1 MYGDATEQRNEAAS
15 QHKLYLKLERRQFY
29 ALFGDFDTGLTVT
42 ELSRYSRS
50 LSGLHTE
57 FAGKQWTANAF
68 AAKSAQGFVKDEL
81 RGDGTSGLYRLSRVP
96 LVIGSEKLRVE
107 SRDRFHTERVV
118 ESRTMTRF
126 LDYSIDYERGE
137 LFFKEPILDR
147 DTNFN
152 PVFIIVE
159 YETQGE
165 QGEELT
171 AGGRTS
177 VHLAGDKVELGASF
191 VHEGAQAGDR
201 QLAGADLQ
209 WKVGAATEFKAEAAQ
224 TTQGSVSGSDPHAYL
239 AELSHQSGRLDGRV
253 YVREQEQGFGLGQQL
268 STESGTRKYGAD
280 GRVNLTDRLAVQAE
294 AYEQEY
300 LDTGNTREAG
310 SAELHYQDEALG
322 GGVGLRHVN
331 DQVDGEAQG
340 SDQAYVTGSMDML
353 DKRVRL
359 RGSAETSLGGEDAS
373 LDFPTRTV
381 VGADWRATQ
390 DMTLFSEYEH
400 AEGENI
406 ASNMLRA
413 GVRASPWAR
422 AEVVSSVNAEQSE
435 FGPRTF
441 ANLGLTQ
448 GFQLG
453 KRWALDFGVDQSSTL
468 TEPGTKPID
477 PQVPLASGSLTGDFF
492 ATYAGALYRGELWT
506 MTSRLEYRNADLENR
521 VSLSGGLYREP
532 VAGQAF
538 SLSLLALSSD
548 LSTGQQDTR
557 VDLSFGWAYRPT
569 QSRWILLNRLD
580 LLTETSTGIL
590 QDLESWR
597 AVDSFNANWK
607 LDERTQVGLQF
618 GTRYTRSTIDGDHY
632 DGYSDLQ
639 GIDLRHDLGRRFDV
653 GIQAAAL
660 NSWSAGTH
668 EYTLGADFGISLA
681 RNVWIALGYNF
692 AGFHDEDFSRNR
704 YTDQGPFIK
713 LRIKADQDT
722 FRELSA
728 RF

>member
-1 MYGDATEQRNEAAS
+1 
-15 QHKLYLKLERRQFY
+15 
-29 ALFGDFDTGLTVT
+29 
-42 ELSRYSRS
+42 
-50 LSGLHTE
+50 
-57 FAGKQWTANAF
+57 
-68 AAKSAQGFVKDEL
+68 
-81 RGDGTSGLYRLSRVP
+81 
-96 LVIGSEKLRVE
+96 
-107 SRDRFHTERVV
+107 
-118 ESRTMTRF
+118 
-126 LDYSIDYERGE
+126 
-137 LFFKEPILDR
+137 
-147 DTNFN
+147 
-152 PVFIIVE
+152 
-159 YETQGE
+159 
-165 QGEELT
+165 
-171 AGGRTS
+171 
-177 VHLAGDKVELGASF
+177 
-191 VHEGAQAGDR
+191 
-201 QLAGADLQ
+201 
-209 WKVGAATEFKAEAAQ
+209 
-224 TTQGSVSGSDPHAYL
+224 
-239 AELSHQSGRLDGRV
+239 
-253 YVREQEQGFGLGQQL
+253 
-268 STESGTRKYGAD
+268 
-280 GRVNLTDRLAVQAE
+280 
-294 AYEQEY
+294 
-300 LDTGNTREAG
+300 
-310 SAELHYQDEALG
+310 
-322 GGVGLRHVN
+322 
-331 DQVDGEAQG
+331 
-340 SDQAYVTGSMDML
+340 MDML

-692 AGFHDEDFSRNR
+692 TGFHDEDFSRNR